1 MIYLIEETKVNSGST
16 KKRSKIM
23 SHNDMSVAGT
33 FTADNEAS
41 NKIKDSSNE
50 QTSVSKSN
58 PFPKFL

>member
-1 MIYLIEETKVNSGST
+1 
-16 KKRSKIM
+16 M